1 VDTQPPERRP
11 SLDALLNPRSVAVI
25 GASDDASRIGGRPIH
40 YMRLAGFEGPIYPV
54 NPRYSAVQGIPA
66 YPDIAS
72 VEGDVDLAIVA
83 LPARLVPETLEA
95 CANKGV
101 TSAVVFSAGFAE
113 TGADGQAAQA
123 RITTIAREHGIRVL
137 GPNCIGLY
145 NADIGFFGTFT
156 STLEDRFPEPGPIG
170 LVSQSGAY
178 GTHLSLLAAQRG
190 LGVRYWVTTGNES
203 DVDVPEVIDWFADCP
218 DVSVIVAYSEG
229 LANTSTLLRAL
240 GKARAHG
247 KPVIFMK
254 VGTTEI
260 GAEAA
265 RSHTASLAGS
275 DEVCDAVLRQFG
287 AYRAHSSEEMLDV
300 AYAAG
305 FGVFPKSRCV
315 ALMTIS
321 GGVGVQMADAAV
333 NAGLDVA
340 PMTDEAQATLKRLL
354 PFGASRNP
362 IDITAQAFNDIG
374 LVSSNLELILDDG
387 RYDSV
392 IAFFSY
398 VASSKSMVEPIFSAL
413 RDAKRQHPDCVLVL
427 SIIGPTEIVRR
438 YEEAGCPVFEDPTR
452 AVRAVSALAYLR
464 ASFDRPA
471 PVHPETSGLNP
482 PLPAGPFSE
491 HGAGQVLSRA
501 GLPMAEMTLVTTS
514 EQAVEAAVTVGF
526 PVAMKVCSPDVVHK
540 TEIGG
545 VALDVGDTDAVRT
558 TFHRLAQTGRSLTD
572 TGFEG
577 ILLGRMAP
585 PGIDMVV
592 GVSRDPSF
600 GPMLMVGFGGTLVEV
615 LRDVSFRLPPIDAEE
630 ARRMIGE
637 LRGFPILAGTRGA
650 SPYDI
655 DALATALVALS
666 TFAAGYGGDLESAE
680 INPLRVLPDGQGVV
694 GLDAVVITRT
704 R

>member
-1 VDTQPPERRP
+1 
-11 SLDALLNPRSVAVI
+11 
-25 GASDDASRIGGRPIH
+25 
-40 YMRLAGFEGPIYPV
+40 MRLAGFKGAIYPV
-54 NPRYSAVQGIPA
+54 NTRYSDVHGIPA

-83 LPARLVPETLEA
+83 VPARIVPETLEA

-101 TSAVVFSAGFAE
+101 TSAFVFSAGFAK
-113 TGADGQAAQA
+113 TGAKGQAAKA
-123 RITTIAREHGIRVL
+123 RITTTARERGIRVL

-145 NADIGFFGTFT
+145 NADIVFFGTFT
-156 STLEDRFPEPGPIG
+156 ATFEDRFPQPGPIG

-178 GTHLSLLAAQRG
+178 GSHLSLLAAQRG

-203 DVDVPEVIDWFADCP
+203 DINVPEVIDWFAGCP
-218 DVSVIVAYSEG
+218 DVSVIVACSEG
-229 LANTSTLLRAL
+229 LTNTSTLLRAL
-240 GKARAHG
+240 GKARARG

-254 VGTTEI
+254 VGTTEV
-260 GAEAA
+260 GAEAV

-287 AYRAHSSEEMLDV
+287 VYRAHSSEEMLDV

-305 FGVFPKSRCV
+305 FGVFPRSRCV

-333 NAGLDVA
+333 KAGLDVA
-340 PMTDEAQATLKRLL
+340 PMTDEAQATLKRHL

-362 IDITAQAFNDIG
+362 IDITAQAFNDVG
-374 LVSSNLELILDDG
+374 LVSSNLQLILDDG
-387 RYDSV
+387 RYNSV

-471 PVHPETSGLNP
+471 PVHPETSELNP

-491 HGAGQVLSRA
+491 HGAGQILVGA
-501 GLPMAEMTLVTTS
+501 GLPMAEMTLVTTA
-514 EQAVEAAVTVGF
+514 EHAVEAAATVGF
-526 PVAMKVCSPDVVHK
+526 PVAMKVCSSDVMHK

-545 VALDVGDTDAVRT
+545 VALDVGDTDGVRT
-558 TFHRLAQTGRSLTD
+558 TFHRLAQTGRAGTD
-572 TGFEG
+572 GGFEG

-585 PGIDMVV
+585 PGVDMVV

-615 LRDVSFRLPPIDAEE
+615 LSDVSFRLPPIDAEE
-630 ARRMIGE
+630 AKRMIGE

-650 SPYDI
+650 SPYDVN
-655 DALATALVALS
+655 AMATALVELS
-666 TFAAGYGGDLESAE
+666 TFAACYGGDLESAE